1 MLIHYLKSNHH
12 LDISNDV
19 TDNNNKMDVEIGDL
33 VEFYKAA
40 KKCFDEDENFQEA
53 SRYEVVMLQ
62 SGNPQSIRAWQTICQ
77 KSRIEFQSI
86 YDMVRFTILSNCCNY
101 KFLV

>member
-1 MLIHYLKSNHH
+1 MLIHYLKTNHYM
-12 LDISNDV
+12 DISTD
-19 TDNNNKMDVEIGDL
+19 DNNKLNVEIGDL

-40 KKCFDEDENFQEA
+40 KKCFDEDEKFQEA

-62 SGNPQSIRAWQTICQ
+62 SGNPQSIRAWQVICQ

-86 YDMVRFTILSNCCNY
+86 YDKVSLFILY
-101 KFLV
+101 KLK